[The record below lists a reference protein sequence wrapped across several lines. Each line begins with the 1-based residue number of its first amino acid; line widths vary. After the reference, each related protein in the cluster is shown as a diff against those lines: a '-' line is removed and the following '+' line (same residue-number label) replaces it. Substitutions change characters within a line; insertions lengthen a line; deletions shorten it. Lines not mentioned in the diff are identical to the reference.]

1 MREEIAKLNPSRV
14 WHYFLEI
21 TKVPRQSKNE
31 EKILQYLIDFAKSH
45 TLEYEQDK
53 TGNLVIRKAA
63 SSDSQSQRMVVLQS
77 HVDMVCEKNEDLE
90 FNFDTDPIE
99 PYLED
104 GWIKAKGT
112 TLGADDGIGMATQL
126 ALLEST
132 DLTHPALECLFTVDE
147 ETGLTGAF
155 GLDTNFLKGD
165 ILLNLDSEDD
175 GQIFIGC
182 AGGID
187 THVELPYKKEGVPT
201 NHETYRLKVYGLR
214 GGHSGDDI
222 HKGFGNANKI
232 LNRLMWESTNK
243 FGLRFS
249 SLDAGSAHNAIAR
262 EGAGIVMIP
271 QDKTGAFEKYIAE
284 MEKTIQKELHVTEPK
299 VKLRLEKT
307 DAPEY
312 VVDENAHFKLLNS
325 LYACAHGVIAWSQDI
340 EDFVETSTNLAV
352 VKTKEDHFFILHSHR
367 SSVET
372 AKENAKNTVA
382 AAFRLAGA
390 KVEHGDGYPGWA
402 PNPDSEIVK
411 LTAKS
416 YEDLFREKPE
426 VLAIHAG
433 LECGLIGEKYPG
445 MDMISIGPEITGAHS
460 PDEAIEV
467 RSVEKF
473 WDLTLDVLKRIK

>member
-45 TLEYEQDK
+45 NLEYEQDK
-53 TGNLVIRKAA
+53 TGNLVIRKTA
-63 SSDSQSQRMVVLQS
+63 SADSKSQRMVVLQS
-77 HVDMVCEKNEDLE
+77 HMDMVCEKNEDVE

-104 GWIKAKGT
+104 GWVKAKGT

-132 DLTHPALECLFTVDE
+132 GITHPALECLFTVDE

-155 GLDTNFLKGD
+155 GLDKNFLKGD

-182 AGGID
+182 AGGVD
-187 THVELPYKKEGVPT
+187 THVELPYKKENVPA
-201 NHETYRLKVYGLR
+201 NHESYRLKVYGLR

-232 LNRLMWESTNK
+232 LTRLMWESTDK

-249 SLDAGSAHNAIAR
+249 SFDAGSAHNAIAR
-262 EGAGIVMIP
+262 EGAGVVLVP
-271 QDKTGAFEKYIAE
+271 QDKAGAYEKYIAE
-284 MEKTIQKELHVTEPK
+284 MEKTIRKELHVTEPN

-307 DAPEY
+307 GVPEY
-312 VVDENAHFKLLNS
+312 VVDEEAHFKLLNS

-340 EDFVETSTNLAV
+340 EGFVETSTNLAV
-352 VKTKEDHFFILHSHR
+352 VKTKEDHFFILNSHR
-367 SSVET
+367 SSVES
-372 AKENAKNTVA
+372 AKENAKNMVS

-390 KVEHGDGYPGWA
+390 KVGHGDGYPGWA

-416 YEDLFREKPE
+416 YEGLFQEKPE

>member
-45 TLEYEQDK
+45 HLEYEQDK

-63 SSDSQSQRMVVLQS
+63 SADSQSQRMVVLQS
-77 HVDMVCEKNEDLE
+77 HVDMVCEKNEDVE

-132 DLTHPALECLFTVDE
+132 DITHPALECLFTVDE

-182 AGGID
+182 AGGVD
-187 THVELPYKKEGVPT
+187 TRVELPYKKESVPA

-232 LNRLMWESTNK
+232 LTRLMWESTDK
-243 FGLRFS
+243 FKLRFS
-249 SLDAGSAHNAIAR
+249 SFDAGSAHNAIAR
-262 EGAGIVMIP
+262 EGAGVVLIP
-271 QDKTGAFEKYIAE
+271 QDKTAAFEEYIAK
-284 MEKTIQKELHVTEPK
+284 MEKTIQKELHVTEPN
-299 VKLRLEKT
+299 VKLSLEKT
-307 DAPEY
+307 SAPEF
-312 VVDENAHFKLLNS
+312 VVDEDAHFKLLNS

-352 VKTKEDHFFILHSHR
+352 VKTKEDHFFILNSHR

-416 YEDLFREKPE
+416 YEDLFQEKPE

>member
-312 VVDENAHFKLLNS
+312 VVD
-325 LYACAHGVIAWSQDI
+325 
-340 EDFVETSTNLAV
+340 
-352 VKTKEDHFFILHSHR
+352 
-367 SSVET
+367 
-372 AKENAKNTVA
+372 
-382 AAFRLAGA
+382 
-390 KVEHGDGYPGWA
+390 
-402 PNPDSEIVK
+402 
-411 LTAKS
+411 
-416 YEDLFREKPE
+416 
-426 VLAIHAG
+426 
-433 LECGLIGEKYPG
+433 
-445 MDMISIGPEITGAHS
+445 
-460 PDEAIEV
+460 
-467 RSVEKF
+467 
-473 WDLTLDVLKRIK
+473 